1 MYADE
6 VLSGKCFHL
15 VLPSESKN
23 EGMESFLYGVGS
35 VVLLSVLMAKGKRDL
50 AVEDEVIRVR
60 FVEEEKKEW
69 MVMEEKE
76 KEWKSVEVGEEEKV
90 KEEVEKQGSFGAG
103 L

>member
-1 MYADE
+1 
-6 VLSGKCFHL
+6 
-15 VLPSESKN
+15 
-23 EGMESFLYGVGS
+23 MESFLYGVGS

-69 MVMEEKE
+69 MVMEEEK
-76 KEWKSVEVGEEEKV
+76 KEWKSVEVGEEEEEV

>member
-6 VLSGKCFHL
+6 VLSGRCFHL

-35 VVLLSVLMAKGKRDL
+35 VVLLSVLMAEGKREL
-50 AVEDEVIRVR
+50 MVEDEAIRVR

-69 MVMEEKE
+69 MVMEEE

>member
-1 MYADE
+1 
-6 VLSGKCFHL
+6 
-15 VLPSESKN
+15 
-23 EGMESFLYGVGS
+23 MESFLYGVGS
-35 VVLLSVLMAKGKRDL
+35 VVLLSVLMAEGKREL
-50 AVEDEVIRVR
+50 AVEDEAIRVR

>member
-60 FVEEEKKEW
+60 FVEEEKKEL
-69 MVMEEKE
+69 EALK
-76 KEWKSVEVGEEEKV
+76 KDIDDIYEEEV
-90 KEEVEKQGSFGAG
+90 AVRGRREA
-103 L
+103 

>member
-1 MYADE
+1 
-6 VLSGKCFHL
+6 
-15 VLPSESKN
+15 
-23 EGMESFLYGVGS
+23 MESFLYGVGS
-35 VVLLSVLMAKGKRDL
+35 VVLLSVLMAEGKREL
-50 AVEDEVIRVR
+50 MVEDEAIRVR

-69 MVMEEKE
+69 MVMEEE

>member
-6 VLSGKCFHL
+6 GLSGRCFHL

-35 VVLLSVLMAKGKRDL
+35 VVLLSVLMAEGKREL
-50 AVEDEVIRVR
+50 MVEDEAIRVR

-69 MVMEEKE
+69 MVMEEE

>member
-1 MYADE
+1 M
-6 VLSGKCFHL
+6 LSGRCFHL

-35 VVLLSVLMAKGKRDL
+35 VVLLSVLMAEGKREL
-50 AVEDEVIRVR
+50 AVEDEAIRVR
-60 FVEEEKKEW
+60 FVEEEK
-69 MVMEEKE
+69 